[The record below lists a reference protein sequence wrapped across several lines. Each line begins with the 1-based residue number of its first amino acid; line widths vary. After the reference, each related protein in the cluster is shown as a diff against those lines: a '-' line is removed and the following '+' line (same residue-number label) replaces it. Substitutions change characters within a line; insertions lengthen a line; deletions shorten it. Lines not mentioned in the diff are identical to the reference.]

1 MERDEKWRED
11 NQCGSPQK
19 LWKQTVQFR
28 CPSLAVSLSLS
39 LSLRFLSLVVIQAQ
53 MDSADLYMMSLYNFT
68 II

>member
-1 MERDEKWRED
+1 MKNGGRIISVAAHRNFGNK
-11 NQCGSPQK
+11 
-19 LWKQTVQFR
+19 R
-28 CPSLAVSLSLS
+28 CNSDVPLSLSLSLS